1 MNKTILITGFDPFGG
16 ETVNPSFEAV
26 KRLPDEMDG
35 FRLVKLEVPTVFG
48 KGPDMAAAAAA
59 ELSPCAVLC
68 TGQAGGRRAITPEV
82 IAVNLRH
89 ARIADNEGCRPE
101 WEKIDPAGPDGI
113 FTTLPVR
120 EMADSMSREGIP
132 ASLSFTAGS
141 FVCNELMYR
150 MLREE
155 AAPYTG
161 FIHVPYIPEQTAA
174 MENGEQIF
182 SMPPEQIVQA
192 LRICIRTVCGLIM

>member
-16 ETVNPSFEAV
+16 ETVNPSYEAV

-48 KGPDMAAAAAA
+48 KGPGKALAAAA

-89 ARIADNEGCRPE
+89 ARIADNEGSKPE

-113 FTTLPVR
+113 FATLPVR
-120 EMADSMSREGIP
+120 EMVDNMSREGIP

-174 MENGEQIF
+174 MENGKQVF
-182 SMPPEQIVQA
+182 SMPPEQIVQV
-192 LRICIRTVCGLIM
+192 LQICICTVCGLLT